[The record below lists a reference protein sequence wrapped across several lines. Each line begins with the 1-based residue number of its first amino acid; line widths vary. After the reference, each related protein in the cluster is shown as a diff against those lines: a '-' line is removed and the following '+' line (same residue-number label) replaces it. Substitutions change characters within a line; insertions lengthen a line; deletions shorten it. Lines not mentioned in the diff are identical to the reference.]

1 MATPNINNFVTIK
14 SNERN
19 KIGEYS
25 YTKCQSDNF
34 QLPSKA
40 VQGIVI
46 SNLRKE
52 NTLRIRNVL
61 IFNNLFQNIIVLRNE
76 LYVTPKIIYYQPPN
90 ILHLTYRVSRPIV
103 PLSSKMWGPVFR
115 LEHLDY
121 PTYIV
126 CFSIRSLTT
135 KKKIGNIN
143 FNQRRTQT
151 NSELDPKLKKPSEE
165 QTHLNM
171 SIIIEII
178 DDPINLCPLVMTSSF
193 YYLFRIIQARRN

>member
-1 MATPNINNFVTIK
+1 MKIK
-14 SNERN
+14 SNKKKKRPEEDYPY
-19 KIGEYS
+19 IE
-25 YTKCQSDNF
+25 CQSNNV
-34 QLPSKA
+34 QLPCKTL
-40 VQGIVI
+40 QGIVI

-151 NSELDPKLKKPSEE
+151 NSELDPKLKKSSEE

>member
-151 NSELDPKLKKPSEE
+151 NSELDPKLKKSSEE

>member
-76 LYVTPKIIYYQPPN
+76 LHVTPKIIYYQPPN

-151 NSELDPKLKKPSEE
+151 NSELDPKLKKSSEE